1 MEMCSNYIMSWNCTV
16 ICSMLKIGLYNLDVA
31 LQICSSWTM
40 LKMCNIV
47 QWDLLGYHSHTKTQA
62 FHLWN
67 HSMTSCGGNR
77 YMPWN
82 TLSLSA
88 PELVSHKKYA
98 QPFPFHNIAMIY
110 DFIYIYMISYVC
122 PSIFHICPYVSIYYF
137 TCIFTDFHMIQ
148 DISGL
153 LSHHFSRMT
162 GLHLPH
168 RGLQVVEQ
176 VQRHRPGRGLL
187 TGADGGVVGGDGRL
201 QPGWWNLWSGESWTN
216 HPKMQDLFGISMI
229 FLWSVHAKN

>member
-110 DFIYIYMISYVC
+110 DFIYIYIWFHMYVHLYFIYVHMFPYIISHVF
-122 PSIFHICPYVSIYYF
+122 SQISTWFRIFQAYSPTIFPGWQASICPIEA
-137 TCIFTDFHMIQ
+137 C
-148 DISGL
+148 
-153 LSHHFSRMT
+153 R
-162 GLHLPH
+162 
-168 RGLQVVEQ
+168 
-176 VQRHRPGRGLL
+176 
-187 TGADGGVVGGDGRL
+187 
-201 QPGWWNLWSGESWTN
+201 W
-216 HPKMQDLFGISMI
+216 
-229 FLWSVHAKN
+229 

>member
-1 MEMCSNYIMSWNCTV
+1 MGSVGIPFTYKDPSVSLVEPLNDFLWRQPLYALKYIIIIGARTCLTQK
-16 ICSMLKIGLYNLDVA
+16 ICSAISIPQY
-31 LQICSSWTM
+31 
-40 LKMCNIV
+40 CNDI
-47 QWDLLGYHSHTKTQA
+47 W
-62 FHLWN
+62 FH
-67 HSMTSCGGNR
+67 
-77 YMPWN
+77 
-82 TLSLSA
+82 
-88 PELVSHKKYA
+88 
-98 QPFPFHNIAMIY
+98 
-110 DFIYIYMISYVC
+110 IYIYMISYVC

>member
-1 MEMCSNYIMSWNCTV
+1 MGSVGISFTYKDPSVSLVEPLNDFLWRQPLYALKYIIIIGARTCLTQKN
-16 ICSMLKIGLYNLDVA
+16 MLSHFHSTI
-31 LQICSSWTM
+31 LQW
-40 LKMCNIV
+40 
-47 QWDLLGYHSHTKTQA
+47 
-62 FHLWN
+62 
-67 HSMTSCGGNR
+67 
-77 YMPWN
+77 YMI
-82 TLSLSA
+82 S
-88 PELVSHKKYA
+88 
-98 QPFPFHNIAMIY
+98 
-110 DFIYIYMISYVC
+110 YIYMISYVC

-153 LSHHFSRMT
+153 FSHHFSRMT

-216 HPKMQDLFGISMI
+216 HPKMQDLFGISMM